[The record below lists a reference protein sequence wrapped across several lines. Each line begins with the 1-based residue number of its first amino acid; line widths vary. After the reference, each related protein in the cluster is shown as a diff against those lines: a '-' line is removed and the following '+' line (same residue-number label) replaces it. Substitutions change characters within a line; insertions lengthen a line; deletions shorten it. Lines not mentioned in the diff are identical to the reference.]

1 MNKIHKRTV
10 CFMLKRIFCI
20 MLALFFAFP
29 LFGCKDKEPT
39 KTRLSTINYD
49 DYLSVNITYD
59 SISHTLI
66 GYEDD
71 KPFYSLSII
80 GHIRTQPK
88 RKNYTFEDVTIE
100 WQYIFSYVSTT
111 KSLRFPIGAT
121 NINYE
126 GESQTS
132 FYLSDD
138 KFTNLLY
145 SYLEYPQLNPKFL
158 KVKSI
163 TGYVIEN

>member
-1 MNKIHKRTV
+1 
-10 CFMLKRIFCI
+10 MLKRIFCLI
-20 MLALFFAFP
+20 FTLFFAFP
-29 LFGCKDKEPT
+29 LFGCKDNKPT
-39 KTRLSTINYD
+39 KTQLTILNYED
-49 DYLSVNITYD
+49 FLLINITYD
-59 SISHTLI
+59 SISHELI
-66 GYEDD
+66 GYENDE
-71 KPFYSLSII
+71 PFYSLVII
-80 GHIRTQPK
+80 GHIHTHSK
-88 RKNYTFEDVTIE
+88 SKNYTFEDVTIE